1 MPRGAR
7 APPALDGAGR
17 AGVALYA
24 RWGPGPFAC
33 VVGWGADGQD
43 GNALFRGRARPGK
56 VAAFARIGFSSGGMR
71 WFA

>member
-43 GNALFRGRARPGK
+43 AKALFLRPRTA
-56 VAAFARIGFSSGGMR
+56 AAFARIGFLSGGMR